1 MNEGGRN
8 RGVGM
13 ADNETEPVGW
23 VAGLDEV
30 RRDVQTVT
38 PAGERVD
45 ELLDGVRIRPA
56 VTHLDSRGSVC
67 EIYNP
72 AWGFTEEPLVYVYQT
87 TIRPGQVKGWVLHLE
102 QDDRLFFSLG
112 DAKVVLYD
120 ARSDSPTFESL
131 NILYFGESNRALLRI
146 PRGVYHA
153 IQNVGRRDLVFVN
166 TPTRPYCHA
175 EPDKYR
181 LPLDTDRIPYRF

>member
-1 MNEGGRN
+1 MNERGRN
-8 RGVGM
+8 WGVGM

-30 RRDVQTVT
+30 QRDVQTVT

-87 TIRPGQVKGWVLHLE
+87 TIRPGQVKGWILHLE
-102 QDDRLFFSLG
+102 QDDRLFFSFG

-131 NILYFGESNRALLRI
+131 SILYFGESNRALLRI

-153 IQNVGRRDLVFVN
+153 IQNVGRSDLVFVN
-166 TPTRPYCHA
+166 TPTRPYCHE